1 MQKTAFIG
9 TAGMATAN
17 LANAAE
23 SGAAAASSSLDI
35 VLLRTFLAVVDTG
48 GFALAAEQLAL
59 TPSAVS
65 GHIRRL
71 EEGAG
76 AKLLARTTRR
86 LDLTQAGET
95 LYIYARNIV
104 DLEREARAKLHGHAV
119 HGRLRV
125 GASEDFAGTW
135 LPRVLQTFRRW
146 HPDAAI
152 ELKVGITAELL
163 REQGRGK
170 LDVVFGKQCA
180 RIDDETGGAGELLW
194 EEPLVWAYSAAA
206 ALEPDA
212 PLPLSVF
219 PDPCVYRESA
229 LAALAASGRAWRIAF
244 ESSSMAGCVAAA
256 LAGFAVTPI
265 ARSQLRDGLRE
276 LGAADGLPALP
287 DAQFYAY
294 ARKVA
299 PAVTALIKAVRE
311 LGARNRFASVAAR

>member
-1 MQKTAFIG
+1 MQKAPAI
-9 TAGMATAN
+9 
-17 LANAAE
+17 E
-23 SGAAAASSSLDI
+23 SVESTETGPAAASASLDI
-35 VLLRTFLAVVDTG
+35 VLLRTFLQVVDAG
-48 GFALAAEQLAL
+48 GFALAGEQLAL

-71 EEGAG
+71 EESAG
-76 AKLLARTTRR
+76 ARLLARTTRR
-86 LDLTQAGET
+86 LELTPAGET

-104 DLEREARAKLHGHAV
+104 DLEREARARLHGHAM

-152 ELKVGITAELL
+152 ELKVGITADLL
-163 REQGRGK
+163 RQQGRGK

-180 RIDDETGGAGELLW
+180 RISDDIGDEGELLW
-194 EEPLVWAYSAAA
+194 EEPLVWAYSAVS
-206 ALEPDA
+206 ALEADA
-212 PLPLSVF
+212 PVPLAVF

-229 LAALAASGRAWRIAF
+229 LAALAASGRPWRIAF
-244 ESSSMAGCVAAA
+244 ESGSMAGCVAAA
-256 LAGFAVTPI
+256 LAGFAVAPI

-276 LGAADGLPALP
+276 LGVADGLPELP
-287 DAQFYAY
+287 DAQFYAF

-299 PAVTALIKAVRE
+299 PAVTALVEAVRE
-311 LGARNRFASVAAR
+311 LGARNRFASVALR

>member
-1 MQKTAFIG
+1 MKKAAFIETVETG
-9 TAGMATAN
+9 VT
-17 LANAAE
+17 
-23 SGAAAASSSLDI
+23 AASASLDI
-35 VLLRTFLAVVDTG
+35 VLLRTFLQVVDAG
-48 GFALAAEQLAL
+48 GFALAAEQLAV

-76 AKLLARTTRR
+76 TKLLARTTRR
-86 LDLTQAGET
+86 LELTRAGET

-125 GASEDFAGTW
+125 GASKDFTGTW

-152 ELKVGITAELL
+152 ELKVGMTADLL
-163 REQGRGK
+163 RQQARGK
-170 LDVVFGKQCA
+170 LDVVFGKRCA
-180 RIDDETGGAGELLW
+180 RMSVDISDDIAGDGELLW
-194 EEPLVWAYSAAA
+194 KEPLVWAYSAAA

-212 PLPLSVF
+212 PVPLSVF

-229 LAALAASGRAWRIAF
+229 LAALAASGRPWRIAF

-256 LAGFAVTPI
+256 LAGFAVSPI

-276 LGAADGLPALP
+276 LGIAEGLPGLP
-287 DAQFYAY
+287 DAQFYAF

-299 PAVTALIKAVRE
+299 PAVTALVKAVRE
-311 LGARNRFASVAAR
+311 LGVRNRFAGAALR